1 MIEPI
6 DRQEQIDK
14 TEPHDATEPTDR
26 IDPTD
31 PTDNTE
37 PLEPIDRTE
46 SSDHSDHLELLSTP
60 RTESMLN
67 APHGAGFGAYLLSL
81 VHIDR
86 EVFGREV
93 FVDPLGPAF
102 AAEAGLFDAA
112 EGCRRV

>member
-1 MIEPI
+1 MPQMPDLRVRQRALNDMIEPI

-37 PLEPIDRTE
+37 PLEPMDRTE
-46 SSDHSDHLELLSTP
+46 FSDHSDHLELLSTP

-67 APHGAGFGAYLLSL
+67 APHGAGFGALSP
-81 VHIDR
+81 I
-86 EVFGREV
+86 
-93 FVDPLGPAF
+93 PGPY
-102 AAEAGLFDAA
+102 
-112 EGCRRV
+112 